1 MFNSILTEAGLNPAD
16 VRLLRH
22 KDKKALKGRS
32 PYELWRDDRQA
43 FHLYQSLQNIAIRTR
58 LNAPYWASFVV
69 ILSDRNMF
77 VGIYRVEYIGLLDK
91 DTPMPH
97 NDLVD
102 KAGSCD
108 EYNLTLENTLNDYIG
123 KLFIEWGLGYK
134 AWVQRADKQ
143 NKRVVE
149 LRI

>member
-1 MFNSILTEAGLNPAD
+1 MFNSILTGAGLNLAD

-43 FHLYQSLQNIAIRTR
+43 FHLYQSLQNIAIRAR

-69 ILSDRNMF
+69 TLSERTMF
-77 VGIYRVEYIGLLDK
+77 VGIYRVESRRLLAE
-91 DTPMPH
+91 DTQAPH
-97 NDLVD
+97 NDIVD

-108 EYNLTLENTLNDYIG
+108 EYNLTLENTLNDHIG

-134 AWVQRADKQ
+134 AWVQRADKR

-149 LRI
+149 LQI